1 MKTFLSASLLAAA
14 LLAPAPAVAAIP
26 ADSLFQLIHARSV
39 HRASADWARLD
50 SSYRS
55 GMAAA
60 KNERDTVRTVVRLFE
75 ALGDVHSQLI
85 VDGRAY
91 AHSPDYDVPTLAR
104 LRPLV
109 QRSQREAGIA
119 RTAVLDGRWLYV
131 RVPGMSA
138 WSGNRVNEA
147 SQALAD
153 SLCAR
158 AGGAAGEKIKGVVLD
173 LRANGGGNLAVMAA
187 GLGSLLGDGPLGAS
201 LDAEG
206 ERTRVFAMAGGEFS
220 MNGVAMARANSR
232 CPASFATLPVA
243 VIIGPATISSGS
255 ITAMLFRGRPRTAL
269 IGEPTAAG
277 YTTGNDW
284 IALNERVQLN
294 LATEY
299 NADRTGTVHR
309 ESVAPDIRVKGDDD
323 FTDLPHDPKV
333 WRAIRWLTAEAKRK

>member
-1 MKTFLSASLLAAA
+1 MKTLACLLLLATLA
-14 LLAPAPAVAAIP
+14 LFPAPALAAIP
-26 ADSLFQLIHARSV
+26 ADSLFQIIRARSV

-55 GMAAA
+55 GMADA
-60 KNERDTVRTVVRLFE
+60 KNERDSIRTVVRLFE
-75 ALGDVHSQLI
+75 ALGDVHSQLL
-85 VDGRAY
+85 VDGRPY

-109 QRSQREAGIA
+109 QRSQRESGIA
-119 RTAVLDGRWLYV
+119 RTTLLDGRWLYI
-131 RVPGMSA
+131 RVPGISA

-147 SQALAD
+147 AQALSD

-158 AGGAAGEKIKGVVLD
+158 AGGAAGARIKGVIVD
-173 LRANGGGNLAVMAA
+173 LRANSGGQLAAMAA
-187 GLGSLLGDGPLGAS
+187 GLGALLGDGEVGAS
-201 LDAEG
+201 VDAEG
-206 ERTRVFAMAGGEFS
+206 RRTRVFSLAAGEFS
-220 MNGVAMARANSR
+220 MNGVALAQATPR
-232 CPASFATLPVA
+232 CPQSFATLPVA
-243 VIIGPATISSGS
+243 VIIGPATVSSGS

-284 IALNERVQLN
+284 IPLGERVQLN

-309 ESVAPDIRVKGDDD
+309 ESVAPDIRVNGGDD
-323 FTDLPHDPKV
+323 FADLPHDPKV
-333 WRAIRWLTAEAKRK
+333 WRAMRWLNSAVKRK